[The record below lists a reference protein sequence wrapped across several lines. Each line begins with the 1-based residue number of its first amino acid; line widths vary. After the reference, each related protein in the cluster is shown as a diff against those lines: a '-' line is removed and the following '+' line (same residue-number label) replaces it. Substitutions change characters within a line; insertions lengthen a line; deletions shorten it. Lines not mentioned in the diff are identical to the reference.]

1 MVGPDRGSVGL
12 VRTKIRTSVAAVRRG
27 RHRAPARVAPGWSTA
42 ERREAPGKPAAGG
55 DVAPPGPGGCRGSAV
70 ARVHDVPLS
79 GPPHPEGS
87 TTTVSAHS
95 YGRGAMTIAMSEQVD
110 AEPCDVLRGGD
121 GPVYFLLGGRLYVV
135 HEILGRWIEPDVE
148 PRRRGRHAAPQDQ
161 LEGEQLQGL
170 GRVPAQEQG
179 AAGCGLR
186 DAAPMPPRQRESAES
201 DQAGRDQT
209 ERDQDAPEPEQ
220 PAQVEHWL
228 VIASIGRFGTPA
240 VFRLQRRPAPPANGP
255 DRWTVRAERR

>member
-1 MVGPDRGSVGL
+1 
-12 VRTKIRTSVAAVRRG
+12 
-27 RHRAPARVAPGWSTA
+27 
-42 ERREAPGKPAAGG
+42 
-55 DVAPPGPGGCRGSAV
+55 
-70 ARVHDVPLS
+70 
-79 GPPHPEGS
+79 
-87 TTTVSAHS
+87 
-95 YGRGAMTIAMSEQVD
+95 MTIAMSEQVD

-148 PRRRGRHAAPQDQ
+148 PRRRGRHAAAQDQ
-161 LEGEQLQGL
+161 AEGEQPQGL
-170 GRVPAQEQG
+170 GRGPAREQG
-179 AAGCGLR
+179 REQATAGRGLR
-186 DAAPMPPRQRESAES
+186 DAAPMPPRQRESVES
-201 DQAGRDQT
+201 GQAG
-209 ERDQDAPEPEQ
+209 RDQDAPEPKE